1 MNDPLYN
8 HTVFGP
14 GKGKGGLIGKS
25 DDKLI
30 QVKIRPPDLPEIDS
44 RNLRNDFSER
54 SSLYGVALR
63 SKSKGR
69 QLTIQ

>member
-14 GKGKGGLIGKS
+14 NKGKGGLIGKS

-30 QVKIRPPDLPEIDS
+30 QVGVKYDTQ
-44 RNLRNDFSER
+44 R
-54 SSLYGVALR
+54 SSNAL
-63 SKSKGR
+63 GCF
-69 QLTIQ
+69 LILL